1 MRLDGNSYG
10 NLATLKTMMDISGTG
25 NDTEL
30 LQSLEMASRSIDA
43 FAEDIFILHQ
53 KQNNSG
59 KG

>member
-30 LQSLEMASRSIDA
+30 LQSLEMASRRIDA
-43 FAEDIFILHQ
+43 FCRRHFYI
-53 KQNNSG
+53 KS
-59 KG
+59 